1 MFSLLQS
8 NNWWRVP
15 AFLGWIPIFFAG
27 YFPEW
32 TFHWLRDLGGVVTQ
46 RAITNSHYTVSLA
59 CAAYV
64 VFFTYW
70 RCRNAGDESP
80 AAQGKAIQLGIVALL
95 AFLPMRM
102 EYLRDYFA
110 IPVAEH
116 RRLLLFF
123 AAAKTAAW
131 LYLFLVILRYYAWGG
146 DSVFQRMQILFPSV
160 KHSDP
165 DTAPT
170 PLLPDAEKHRETA
183 SPGNLS
189 PPESNETDKGK
200 PGLNNDRTSP

>member
-1 MFSLLQS
+1 MFSLLRS
-8 NNWWRVP
+8 NDWWRIP
-15 AFLGWIPIFFAG
+15 AFLAWIPIFFAG
-27 YFPEW
+27 YFPER

-46 RAITNSHYTVSLA
+46 RAITNSHYAVSLA
-59 CAAYV
+59 CAAYLA
-64 VFFTYW
+64 FFTFW
-70 RCRNAGDESP
+70 RCRDAGDESP
-80 AAQGKAIQLGIVALL
+80 TAQGKAIQLGIIALL

-131 LYLFLVILRYYAWGG
+131 LYLFLVILRYYAWSG
-146 DSVFQRMQILFPSV
+146 DRVFQRMQILFPSV
-160 KHSDP
+160 TRNRSK
-165 DTAPT
+165 TAPT
-170 PLLPDAEKHRETA
+170 SVSPDAEKRSESA

-189 PPESNETDKGK
+189 PPENKNTKENPTA
-200 PGLNNDRTSP
+200 

>member
-1 MFSLLQS
+1 MFSLLRS
-8 NNWWRVP
+8 NNWWRGL
-15 AFLGWIPIFFAG
+15 AFLAWIPIFLAG

-46 RAITNSHYTVSLA
+46 RAITNSHYAVSLA

-64 VFFTYW
+64 AFFTYW
-70 RCRNAGDESP
+70 RCRDAGDESP

-102 EYLRDYFA
+102 EYLRDYLA
-110 IPVAEH
+110 IPVREH

-131 LYLFLVILRYYAWGG
+131 LYLFLIILRYYTWSG
-146 DSVFQRMQILFPSV
+146 DRVFQHMQILFPSV
-160 KHSDP
+160 KHGAC
-165 DTAPT
+165 DTAPMS
-170 PLLPDAEKHRETA
+170 LRPDAEKRLETA

-189 PPESNETDKGK
+189 PPENNETRNGK
-200 PGLNNDRTSP
+200 PSPNNNQPSP